1 MGMYKTVEKTFFYTL
16 TKKIIGNVAF
26 LQLPSFLLLGVC
38 YWVYDALLNL
48 QQQSGPDAAISREL
62 STMTHLL
69 SNVVMLMAIFILAVT
84 IFSIYFMRHLFLS
97 PIRDM
102 STVLSA
108 VKDKEGDISAT
119 LPVKTFDEIAGMAE
133 NYNGFSGSLKQIIA
147 DTRERSVRVSLS
159 VSQLQKVLLETKGS
173 AEAQVDQAQKV
184 FQASQEAT
192 QAIEGIAQHTQNI
205 AKRNELNLTEI
216 QTTGEDM
223 ERVKNQIHAIEDQLT
238 DFQNVVLQ
246 LSDNSSNIIEVLK
259 LVQEF
264 SDQTNL
270 LALNAS
276 IEAARA
282 GEAGR
287 GFAVVA
293 DEVRSLSQK
302 VNTATQEIDKNI
314 HQMVTLVDD
323 TRSGAS
329 KIKSYVSETD
339 SFISQASDRFVGMI
353 ADFETV
359 HGQMSE
365 ISAAIEEMSYTNNS
379 THEHVSKIT
388 ELSDY
393 IQSEMTVSAE
403 HSINLETATEEMQE
417 LLSRFSIGYGGFEEI
432 VTTATGWAG
441 ETQRELEKLADAG
454 LNIFD
459 TQYQRTNPDQ
469 SPAKYDT
476 SYTDQYERTLQ
487 PLFDRFIADKPEFM
501 VASAFDVNGYCP
513 ANNAKISK
521 PLTGDFETD
530 NRLSRHRR
538 IFNGSR
544 AEIRRAS
551 QTSPFL
557 LLTFIRDTG
566 EILNS
571 ISVPL
576 YVNGRHW
583 GNFCTGFAPELLL
596 NPSH

>member
-62 STMTHLL
+62 STMTHSL

-353 ADFETV
+353 TDFETV

-432 VTTATGWAG
+432 VTTATGWRARP
-441 ETQRELEKLADAG
+441 RE
-454 LNIFD
+454 
-459 TQYQRTNPDQ
+459 
-469 SPAKYDT
+469 S
-476 SYTDQYERTLQ
+476 
-487 PLFDRFIADKPEFM
+487 
-501 VASAFDVNGYCP
+501 
-513 ANNAKISK
+513 
-521 PLTGDFETD
+521 
-530 NRLSRHRR
+530 
-538 IFNGSR
+538 
-544 AEIRRAS
+544 
-551 QTSPFL
+551 
-557 LLTFIRDTG
+557 
-566 EILNS
+566 
-571 ISVPL
+571 
-576 YVNGRHW
+576 
-583 GNFCTGFAPELLL
+583 
-596 NPSH
+596 